1 MHNYKQM
8 KHIKLLLTFY
18 IFFSFKSFSQ
28 DKDST
33 VNHGHFLGGV
43 YGNVYIEASFKD
55 QLLNGPFIIRDNK
68 RKVLLKGSFNN
79 NQKIGTWEKYHSKDT
94 SYFLRKKTEY
104 IVNKPAAIILETDS
118 SSRKIKNKNYVLE
131 YLPDTIKKFDSLIE
145 YVSIQKQIIPS
156 RNGGAFNASEYGNLL
171 SRFYRGITKNLVTIY
186 ADAELKNKIL
196 KPVFSESNKAVS
208 IRTSDNFYFF
218 DEYGLY
224 QRINSIGLE
233 LKDGTIYWV
242 SSNDIELKGINLV
255 IDYSIFNALKQNL
268 LPNRML
274 FENNVSKIKINRNNN
289 WEIRSKQILMEI
301 WSRELFY

>member
-18 IFFSFKSFSQ
+18 ILFSFKSFSQ

-118 SSRKIKNKNYVLE
+118 FSRKIKTKNYVLE

-156 RNGGAFNASEYGNLL
+156 RNGGAFNVSEYGNLL
-171 SRFYRGITKNLVTIY
+171 SRFCRGITKNLVTIY

-218 DEYGLY
+218 NDFGLY
-224 QRINSIGLE
+224 QRINSIGIE

-274 FENNVSKIKINRNNN
+274 FENNVSKIKINRNNI

-301 WSRELFY
+301 YSRELFY

>member
-18 IFFSFKSFSQ
+18 ILFSFKSFSQ

-156 RNGGAFNASEYGNLL
+156 RNGGAFNVSEYGNLL

-218 DEYGLY
+218 NDFGLY
-224 QRINSIGLE
+224 QRINSIGIE

-242 SSNDIELKGINLV
+242 SLNDIELKGINLV

-274 FENNVSKIKINRNNN
+274 FENNVSKIKINRNNI

-301 WSRELFY
+301 YSRELFY

>member
-1 MHNYKQM
+1 
-8 KHIKLLLTFY
+8 
-18 IFFSFKSFSQ
+18 
-28 DKDST
+28 

-218 DEYGLY
+218 NDFGLY
-224 QRINSIGLE
+224 QRINSIGIE

-274 FENNVSKIKINRNNN
+274 FENNVSKIKINRNNI

>member
-1 MHNYKQM
+1 M
-8 KHIKLLLTFY
+8 KHLKLLLTFY
-18 IFFSFKSFSQ
+18 ILFSFKSFSQ

-145 YVSIQKQIIPS
+145 YVSIQKQIVPS

-171 SRFYRGITKNLVTIY
+171 SRFYRGITKNYITIY

-196 KPVFSESNKAVS
+196 KPVFSESNKA
-208 IRTSDNFYFF
+208 IGIKTLDYFYFF
-218 DEYGLY
+218 TEYGLY
-224 QRINSIGLE
+224 QKVNSIGIE

-242 SSNDIELKGINLV
+242 SLNDIELKGINLV
-255 IDYSIFNALKQNL
+255 IDYSMFNALKQNL
-268 LPNRML
+268 LPNRIL
-274 FENNVSKIKINRNNN
+274 FENNVSKIKINRNNS